1 MIADSTAPSD
11 SDRLLIH
18 LPETRGMM
26 INNTS
31 PGRADR
37 VNAKNLDQQ
46 LMQEM
51 IQGLNCSPFEAEA
64 IVEKV
69 HEVFNPILEEA
80 ELQPGR
86 VRIFVVSSS
95 TPPNVPLSRAEQKLV
110 TLTLYA
116 GPEDVEIQRRYGVP
130 ALRQHRLVRMAE
142 EAFQQGGLLTL
153 EDLAAVFNCGLRT
166 LNRDLAELRDK
177 SVLPPLRSTVKD
189 MGRAITHRRWIVQL
203 WLKGLEYSQIAR
215 KTHHH
220 VSSVAAYVDK
230 FKRCAVLFSEAFDL
244 NTVSFLVGIS
254 TSLVNQFYDLWCEA
268 DPVAHRRQELEDFT
282 KKNRSE
288 LSQIRIQETR

>member
-1 MIADSTAPSD
+1 
-11 SDRLLIH
+11 
-18 LPETRGMM
+18 M

-37 VNAKNLDQQ
+37 VNAKNFDQQ

-51 IQGLNCSPFEAEA
+51 IQGLNCSPFEARA

-69 HEVFNPILEEA
+69 HEVFNPLLDEA

-86 VRIFVVSSS
+86 IKIYVVSSS
-95 TPPNVPLSRAEQKLV
+95 TPPNEPLTRAEQKLV

-116 GPEDVEIQRRYGVP
+116 GPEDVEIQKRYGVP
-130 ALRQHRLVRMAE
+130 ALRQHRLVRVAE

-166 LNRDLAELRDK
+166 LNRDLAELREK

-189 MGRAITHRRWIVQL
+189 MGRAITHRRRIVEL
-203 WLKGLEYSQIAR
+203 WLEGLEYSEIGR

-254 TSLVNQFYDLWCEA
+254 TSLVKQFHELWCEA
-268 DPVAHRRQELEDFT
+268 DPVAHRRQELEDST
-282 KKNRSE
+282 KKNKTEMS
-288 LSQIRIQETR
+288 RIGKEETR